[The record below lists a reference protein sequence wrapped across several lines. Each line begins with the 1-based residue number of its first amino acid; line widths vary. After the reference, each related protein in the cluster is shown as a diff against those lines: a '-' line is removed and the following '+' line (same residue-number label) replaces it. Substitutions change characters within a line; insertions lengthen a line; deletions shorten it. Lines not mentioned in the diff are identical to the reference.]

1 MIERVILRFNVDVVV
16 RGDAGSLYK
25 SRQSRSVT
33 SLGGK
38 RFILTTTAGVVSS
51 SHRENDISRYVRK
64 HAHQHLSLTATSHFR
79 RTVFM
84 CKYAGR

>member
-25 SRQSRSVT
+25 SRCDTQTCAVT

-38 RFILTTTAGVVSS
+38 RFTLTVEAEFVS
-51 SHRENDISRYVRK
+51 K
-64 HAHQHLSLTATSHFR
+64 
-79 RTVFM
+79 
-84 CKYAGR
+84 